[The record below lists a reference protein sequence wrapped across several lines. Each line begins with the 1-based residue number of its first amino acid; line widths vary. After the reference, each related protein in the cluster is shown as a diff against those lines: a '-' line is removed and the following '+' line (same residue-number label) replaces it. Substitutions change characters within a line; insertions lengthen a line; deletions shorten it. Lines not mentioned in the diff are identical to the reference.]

1 MYTAD
6 YNRRTPLRS
15 TFLCQTVLEWFR
27 DIKAKQKTTARKTIV
42 DLSLPFCGT
51 FIKELQINWTQ
62 VTAPKRELVVSL
74 SQCMCVCVC
83 VCVCVPVD
91 QARTPE
97 VSP

>member
-15 TFLCQTVLEWFR
+15 TFLCQTVLERFR

-62 VTAPKRELVVSL
+62 VTALKRELVVSL
-74 SQCMCVCVC
+74 SQCMCACVCVC
-83 VCVCVPVD
+83 VCVCVYL
-91 QARTPE
+91 
-97 VSP
+97 